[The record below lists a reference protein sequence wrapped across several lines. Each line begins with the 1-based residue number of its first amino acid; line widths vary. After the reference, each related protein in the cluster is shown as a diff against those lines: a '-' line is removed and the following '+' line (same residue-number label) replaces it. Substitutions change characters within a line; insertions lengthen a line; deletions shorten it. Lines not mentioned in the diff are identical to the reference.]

1 MKYSK
6 MLGLAAV
13 AAVALVAIVG
23 AGSASATPTVLCK
36 ENNTECTKAGK
47 TYGAMTAFKATV
59 DKALVFKFDLGGGVT
74 YSYTCTTSTMEG
86 EITNAGG
93 AGNVLINLET
103 FTLTNCTCPETTVLN
118 APSLAVAFV
127 PGTMNGELTSA
138 GMNVTFK
145 CMGHCRYGD
154 GVIGTLTGGAMG
166 TIDLA
171 GSLKR
176 LEGGAFCPASA
187 SWSGSYTVTAPEPV
201 WVAEK

>member
-6 MLGLAAV
+6 MLGLVAV
-13 AAVALVAIVG
+13 ATVALVATVG
-23 AGSASATPTVLCK
+23 VGSASAGPTVLCK
-36 ENNTECTKAGK
+36 ENNTECAKAGK
-47 TYGAMTAFKATV
+47 TYGEGTVFKASV
-59 DKALVFKFDLGGGVT
+59 DKALVFKFELGGGVS

-86 EITNAGG
+86 EITNPGG
-93 AGNVLINLET
+93 AGPVIIGLET
-103 FTLTNCTCPETTVLN
+103 FTLANCTCPQTAVLN
-118 APSLAVAFV
+118 APTLAVAYV

-138 GMNVTFK
+138 GMNVTFN

-176 LEGGAFCPASA
+176 LEGGVNCPASA
-187 SWSGSYTVTAPEPV
+187 KWSGSYTVTAPEPV
-201 WVAEK
+201 WVSEK